1 MDSECQNSPSDG
13 EDDGADSSSRPIS
26 PRYSG
31 TRRVSFAASLPGT
44 LPEDTELEDVDDGV
58 TVQDLREQVG
68 CYLPCTNVY
77 FGGFFLT

>member
-1 MDSECQNSPSDG
+1 MESEVHNSPPEE
-13 EDDGADSSSRPIS
+13 EDDGAVPAPRSRPIS

-44 LPEDTELEDVDDGV
+44 LQEVAEFEDVDDGV

-68 CYLPCTNVY
+68 
-77 FGGFFLT
+77 